1 MSIDGMSRLGVYGN
15 AVSGC
20 SFGAGASGFGVS
32 FGGGATSDG
41 FAAAGFGFSAGRAFC
56 AGSGF
61 CCANAVVAAAK
72 TMTAAALFMTRK
84 SKWSTRQKIVTSM
97 LTEPWASDAAGRAGR
112 TTLLQSP
119 FPKSRRNHGRSV
131 DDVHR
136 NPLPKPLPAGLGT
149 ADGVRRQHHPRLRS
163 GLGRHRHEDHR
174 PPSRRQCER
183 SKDEVPPFR
192 GSGHAAVDDEE

>member
-61 CCANAVVAAAK
+61 CCANAVVAARRMIVAN
-72 TMTAAALFMTRK
+72 FISRE
-84 SKWSTRQKIVTSM
+84 STGVAVYNLVTI
-97 LTEPWASDAAGRAGR
+97 
-112 TTLLQSP
+112 
-119 FPKSRRNHGRSV
+119 
-131 DDVHR
+131 
-136 NPLPKPLPAGLGT
+136 
-149 ADGVRRQHHPRLRS
+149 
-163 GLGRHRHEDHR
+163 
-174 PPSRRQCER
+174 
-183 SKDEVPPFR
+183 
-192 GSGHAAVDDEE
+192 AVSQIG